1 MNAPLAPEVLLLRG
15 DAKQTALPLATPGIQ
30 RWVWE
35 GRYGRMLIEVAGG
48 DIYVNSQRVEPH
60 TLAASPAAPP

>member
-1 MNAPLAPEVLLLRG
+1 MNAPLAPEVLLLRE
-15 DAKQTALPLATPGIQ
+15 DAMQTALPLATPGIQ

-48 DIYVNSQRVEPH
+48 EIYVNSQRVEPH
-60 TLAASPAAPP
+60 PSAESAAAQP

>member
-1 MNAPLAPEVLLLRG
+1 MNAPLAPVVLLLG
-15 DAKQTALPLATPGIQ
+15 EDDMQTALPLTTPGIQ

-48 DIYVNSQRVEPH
+48 DVYVNSQRVEPH
-60 TLAASPAAPP
+60 TKAEPPAAQP